1 MKTYSGSNAGSI
13 IEPVLWNAREAIWIA
28 SPWLG
33 KDYAQRLALLSQ
45 KGIEVRVLTSNVD
58 YNCESLEVF
67 KTSENPNLIPLVL
80 DKERSAFV
88 HSKIYLVD
96 KEHAISGSANLTYSG
111 LNSNVESLSLAET
124 KEEVQQIETDFMRIW
139 MNFERKRMSNEDL
152 SIEKPYSM
160 KNALPLSI
168 NFGIIDHPN
177 IKGRELV
184 YHPYYFFEFSF
195 RASAGKSPPVLFE
208 KRGS

>member
-13 IEPVLWNAREAIWIA
+13 IEPVLWNARESIWIA

-80 DKERSAFV
+80 DKEEC
-88 HSKIYLVD
+88 IC
-96 KEHAISGSANLTYSG
+96 
-111 LNSNVESLSLAET
+111 SL
-124 KEEVQQIETDFMRIW
+124 
-139 MNFERKRMSNEDL
+139 
-152 SIEKPYSM
+152 
-160 KNALPLSI
+160 
-168 NFGIIDHPN
+168 
-177 IKGRELV
+177 
-184 YHPYYFFEFSF
+184 
-195 RASAGKSPPVLFE
+195 
-208 KRGS
+208 